1 MNLISRTTQENNDN
15 ICIVHLKDTKFYYGV
30 LDDIQM
36 FSISKHLESG
46 KDDCLNF
53 DRVDKL
59 NNEWNITSNF
69 MCRLSDVVG
78 IETIE
83 TLNVV
88 KEDEAKTSEM

>member
-15 ICIVHLKDTKFYYGV
+15 ICIIHLKDTKFYYGV

-53 DRVDKL
+53 DRVDKT
-59 NNEWNITSNF
+59 NNEWNITSSII
-69 MCRLSDVVG
+69 CRISDISC
-78 IETIE
+78 IEIIE
-83 TLNVV
+83 NLNVV
-88 KEDEAKTSEM
+88 KDEAKTSEDE